1 MSEEHGVE
9 DEAPD
14 PIPELKPFFSR
25 AGGKIFIIW
34 LAMTAVGVLIGIYAP
49 HHLLPTMLSIQG
61 TKVWQT
67 IVLFTILAA
76 PVAAFVY
83 AVGLYSL
90 IGWRA
95 RGFGNSDEPP
105 PDGPS
110 LRGDAPMTALWVGVS
125 AALVI
130 VLLVWGL
137 GEFTAEQTLPSRH
150 PPGQCHRPAVA
161 VDVLLSG
168 RRQRRDPITRP
179 AGQPP
184 GAVQRHLGGRDPR
197 LLAGGA
203 GRTGRCQSQHHHG
216 HPGHPDKL
224 GGFTVRCSQL
234 CGLYH
239 SFMYAS
245 GAVVTPQKFAV
256 WLHGHGASASQGCP
270 GGRRE
275 DSRHEWLAHGP
286 SSLTRQGPASWGSG
300 ERVPT

>member
-1 MSEEHGVE
+1 MSSEEHGIE
-9 DEAPD
+9 QGTEGEAAD
-14 PIPELKPFFSR
+14 PLPELKPFSR

-49 HHLLPTMLSIQG
+49 HHLLPTMLSTQG

-90 IGWRA
+90 LGWKA

-110 LRGDAPMTALWVGVS
+110 MRGDAPMTALWVGASSV
-125 AALVI
+125 LVI
-130 VLLVWGL
+130 ILLVWGL
-137 GEFTAEQTLPSRH
+137 GEFTAEQSIH
-150 PPGQCHRPAVA
+150 PNALQ
-161 VDVLLSG
+161 VDV
-168 RRQRRDPITRP
+168 T
-179 AGQPP
+179 GQQWLWTFSYP
-184 GAVQRHLGGRDPR
+184 GANNVETRSLVLPVNRPVQFNVTSVDVTHGFWPAALGVQTDANPN
-197 LLAGGA
+197 
-203 GRTGRCQSQHHHG
+203 TTTVIQTT
-216 HPGHPDKL
+216 PDKL

-245 GAVVTPQKFAV
+245 GSVVTPQKFAV
-256 WLHGHGASASQGCP
+256 WLHNHGVPVAKAAEAADASA
-270 GGRRE
+270 
-275 DSRHEWLAHGP
+275 
-286 SSLTRQGPASWGSG
+286 
-300 ERVPT
+300 PT

>member
-1 MSEEHGVE
+1 MSSEEHGVE
-9 DEAPD
+9 EDAPD
-14 PIPELKPFFSR
+14 ELPELKPFFSR

-67 IVLFTILAA
+67 LVLFTILAA
-76 PVAAFVY
+76 PIAAFVY

-90 IGWRA
+90 LGWKA

-137 GEFTAEQTLPSRH
+137 GEFTAEQTSH
-150 PPGQCHRPAVA
+150 PDTLQ
-161 VDVLLSG
+161 VDVTGQQWLWTFSYPDAGNVQTRSLVL
-168 RRQRRDPITRP
+168 PINRP
-179 AGQPP
+179 
-184 GAVQRHLGGRDPR
+184 VQFNVTSEDVTHGFWPAALGVQVDANPNTVTVID
-197 LLAGGA
+197 A
-203 GRTGRCQSQHHHG
+203 T
-216 HPGHPDKL
+216 PDKV
-224 GGFTVRCSQL
+224 GTFTVRCSQL

-245 GAVVTPQKFAV
+245 GAVVTPQKFAA
-256 WLHGHGASASQGCP
+256 WLHGQGASISKAADAADLGKS
-270 GGRRE
+270 E
-275 DSRHEWLAHGP
+275 
-286 SSLTRQGPASWGSG
+286 
-300 ERVPT
+300 